1 MLTVVS
7 PRPDRGFTL
16 IELTMVL
23 LLSTIIFGLAL
34 PRFRDQ
40 LFTNDLGRAS
50 RMIGGLAQEARLYA
64 LRGGQRLI
72 MTIDPEAL
80 QLRVFS
86 EETLADGS
94 LKKVASREL
103 KALTLPDSIKITDV
117 WRAGSGKLQGPVDLL
132 FSAKGHADQ
141 AVVHLQGASGEQL
154 SLLIEPFLDRVKSV
168 PGYLEITP

>member
-1 MLTVVS
+1 
-7 PRPDRGFTL
+7 
-16 IELTMVL
+16 MVL

-50 RMIGGLAQEARLYA
+50 RMIGGLAQEARLCA
-64 LRGGQRLI
+64 LRSGQRLI
-72 MTIDPEAL
+72 MEIDPEAL
-80 QLRVFS
+80 RLRIFS

-94 LKKVASREL
+94 SKKVASREM
-103 KALTLPDSIKITDV
+103 KPLTLPDSITITDV
-117 WRAGSGKLQGPVDLL
+117 WLAKSGKLLGPVDLL
-132 FSAKGHADQ
+132 FSPKGHADQ
-141 AVVHLQGASGEQL
+141 AIIHLQGARGEQL